1 MIELRQLKHIAA
13 LAKFRSFR
21 LAAEAVHISQPALSL
36 SVKAAEQALG
46 QKLFIRSNKTITPT
60 TYGEIVVEL
69 AERIVN
75 DVNNM
80 TREINLLSGID
91 TGFLRIC
98 LSPYI
103 HFSISGKLIE
113 RFMKLYPGFSLDLV
127 SVQWEHRIG
136 LLRNKKVDLMVEVYA
151 SNPPK
156 RIFHEHDIEVVE
168 VPIPP
173 IRYYCRADHPLAKK
187 DKVTYEDIRQ
197 YPWGGEGGPPA
208 YHSWLAQAAGLTST
222 RELPDRRL
230 KFYSS
235 DYNSILTA
243 VLNSDIVS
251 GGSPVFFDKFEKQ
264 GLIHYLDVEWKIPHI
279 DHKGYIIYLKSRKLS
294 KVILDTI
301 ELVNKIL
308 SEIMIEEC
316 YT

>member
-36 SVKAAEQALG
+36 SIKAAEETLG
-46 QKLFIRSNKTITPT
+46 QKLFIRTNKTIIPT
-60 TYGEIVVEL
+60 TYGEIVVEM

-75 DVNNM
+75 DVSNM

-91 TGFLRIC
+91 TGFLKIC

-113 RFMKLYPGFSLDLV
+113 RFMNLYPLLSLDLL
-127 SVQWEHRIG
+127 SVQWEYRLG
-136 LLRNKKVDLMVEVYA
+136 MLRNKQVDLIVEVYA
-151 SNPPK
+151 VDK
-156 RIFHEHDIEVVE
+156 GRRIFRDQDVTVIE

-173 IRYYCRADHPLAKK
+173 IVYFCRADHPLAQLEM
-187 DKVTYEDIRQ
+187 VTSGDMRQ

-208 YHSWLAQAAGLTST
+208 YHSWLAEAAGLTSA

-243 VLNSDIVS
+243 VLNSDIIS
-251 GGSPVFFDKFEKQ
+251 GGSPVFFNKFEQQ

-279 DHKGYIIYLKSRKLS
+279 DHKGYIIFLKSRILS

-301 ELVNKIL
+301 ELVKKIL
-308 SEIMIEEC
+308 AEVVTEVS
-316 YT
+316 